1 MYLTYV
7 NPLKQEMLFSLDI
20 WKENY
25 ILGDKM
31 RTFVRIDK
39 FSFLIS
45 CFSSIYQTV
54 SEVSWCYCVILHF
67 LLFTICQ
74 MRLVIYVPY
83 FRISWRCYLNYDN
96 KKNLDFKKQ
105 KVYLL
110 VLVEFICTSHGLQ
123 VNVLHKKP
131 YP

>member
-7 NPLKQEMLFSLDI
+7 NPLKQEKLFSLDI

-110 VLVEFICTSHGLQ
+110 VLVEFICTSYGLQ